1 MHNFFNIDI
10 GPPIDDGNEN
20 PKEFRLPARE
30 KMNLSYIR
38 TLPLFGTLGW
48 YKSGGPFTPGAQS
61 IFTIGS
67 ACRQDA
73 IDWAIE
79 EKEALIVETV
89 ALEDEKIIFHIIP
102 VHVLID
108 EKEDDRWKTAK
119 VFYVCECGRKEVK
132 VTSAKHLELLVERSQ
147 AWCRDCGCIVDFQI
161 EE

>member
-10 GPPIDDGNEN
+10 GQPLGDGDEN
-20 PKEFRLPARE
+20 PKEYKLPAKE
-30 KMNLSYIR
+30 KVKLSYIK

-48 YKSGGPFTPGAQS
+48 YRKGGAWTPGAKS
-61 IFTIGS
+61 IFTIGN

-79 EKEALIVETV
+79 QKEALIVETIGC
-89 ALEDEKIIFHIIP
+89 EDEKVIFHIIP

-108 EKEDDRWKTAK
+108 EVEDVSWKKVK
-119 VFYVCECGRKEVK
+119 VFYECGCGKKEVK
-132 VTSAKHLELLVERSQ
+132 VISANHLNAIKRSQ
-147 AWCRDCGCIVDFQI
+147 AWCRDCGCMVDFQL